1 MSWEKLQP
9 KVPPEIQ
16 EVSTKVVEGLNAVKT
31 ALEAA
36 QAIISITQSL
46 VQTQAGV
53 AVTLTN
59 QAIQLVVDAVQG
71 LLNSFLDDT
80 GAYILLVPLPKKGLV
95 AVASQPDTPDEPGSN
110 YVGFPDSALLSALP
124 EAAAARLRS
133 SPSFSAIFDT
143 GNLSLGG
150 NAYLVKTISSSIY
163 DSGDRNRPKFTGD
176 NYWAYGLAVAGA
188 PDLTSILTALTF
200 LDRFFAPPRS
210 ANSLSASRGIADIVA
225 ARVQARPSGRGRLP
239 VIEWDRVPSSV
250 ALTSYDQSTV
260 VARKYAVIRSTDFRT
275 KTATTILDLFPTAEI
290 SEGMTGPG
298 GAKVLKIGNYDG
310 LLNRYIDT
318 DTLEEG
324 TTYYYFI
331 AFQARVMNSLNGPD
345 SGNSRPRSPGQDPD
359 EAERPYTDLPF
370 GLISSSAEWRMPT
383 SGAQLSSTRLSQAP
397 DWYRSKSVAGIV
409 PGLERFL
416 DIVNELLESFRQTA
430 LGVTGRAREYL
441 NQISA
446 SVTQLERRI
455 EDIQQAVAKFT
466 AIFANVN
473 VGVYA
478 TTGTGRGSASSFIS
492 SVVQAIDD
500 PSDENRPP
508 FDVGDEYVIAA
519 VVVVV
524 SPDAAVVD
532 TAKTLLDLILGGG
545 GVTSPALAGIESIQ
559 TELAT
564 IEQSLIDQLTGG
576 GTATS
581 GASLTF
587 DESMQPRP
595 LGQAD
600 ANC

>member
-9 KVPPEIQ
+9 KVPPEVQ
-16 EVSTKVVEGLNAVKT
+16 EVSTKVVEGLNAVKS
-31 ALEAA
+31 ALEVA
-36 QAIISITQSL
+36 QTIIEVTQSL
-46 VQTQAGV
+46 VQTQAGA

-59 QAIQLVVDAVQG
+59 QALQLVIDAVQG

-95 AVASQPDTPDEPGSN
+95 AIASQPDTPDEPGSN

-124 EAAAARLRS
+124 EATAARLRS
-133 SPSFSAIFDT
+133 SPAFSAIFGS
-143 GNLSLGG
+143 GNLSIGG
-150 NAYLVKTISSSIY
+150 NAYLVKTIASSIY
-163 DSGDRNRPKFTGD
+163 DAGDRNRPKFTGD

-210 ANSLSASRGIADIVA
+210 SNSVSASRGILDLVA
-225 ARVQARPSGRGRLP
+225 SRVSANPSGRGLLP
-239 VIEWDRVPSSV
+239 VIEWDRVPSYI

-260 VARKYAVIRSTDFRT
+260 VARQYAVIRTTDFRT
-275 KTATTILDLFPTAEI
+275 RTATSILDIFPTVDI
-290 SEGMTGPG
+290 TEGMTGPG
-298 GAKVLKIGNYDG
+298 GAKVLKLGNYDG
-310 LLNRYIDT
+310 LRNRYVDT
-318 DTLEEG
+318 ETLEPG
-324 TTYYYFI
+324 VTYYYFV
-331 AFQARVMNSLNGPD
+331 AFKARVMNSLSGPD
-345 SGNSRPRSPGQDPD
+345 SGNSSPRSPGQDPD
-359 EAERPYTDLPF
+359 QAERPYTDLPF
-370 GLISSSAEWRMPT
+370 GLVSSSAEWRTPA
-383 SGAQLSSTRLSQAP
+383 SGAQLNSTRLSTAP
-397 DWYRSKSVAGIV
+397 DWYRTKSVAGMV

-416 DIVNELLESFRQTA
+416 DIVGELLNSFRQTA
-430 LGVTGRAREYL
+430 LGVSGRAREYL

-446 SVTQLERRI
+446 MVSQLERRI

-466 AIFANVN
+466 AIFANVD

-478 TTGTGRGSASSFIS
+478 TTGTGQGSASSFIS

-500 PSDENRPP
+500 PADENRPP
-508 FDVGDEYVIAA
+508 FDVGDEYVVAA
-519 VVVVV
+519 VIVVV
-524 SPDAAVVD
+524 SPDAAVVQ

-545 GVTSPALAGIESIQ
+545 GLTSPALAGIESIQ

-564 IEQSLIDQLTGG
+564 IEQGLISQLTGG
-576 GTATS
+576 GTAPE
-581 GASLTF
+581 GASLAF

-595 LGQAD
+595 LGEAD